1 MDKPP
6 MHYQINVTQGISG
19 SPPTPNP
26 TVTNPAELASLL
38 QQILEVNRDQAGIL
52 RSLAGAQDQTNRWR
66 SFLQRCEQPLPEL
79 GPTCRQALPILE
91 GVFARSIQE
100 ITDRLVRDGEELEN
114 EFYLQEFLDRFG
126 NRITQ
131 LATLMNMVGPLAEAS
146 NSKDPPQQSA

>member
-1 MDKPP
+1 

-19 SPPTPNP
+19 SPPSPNP

-52 RSLAGAQDQTNRWR
+52 RALAGAQDQTNRWR
-66 SFLQRCEQPLPEL
+66 SFLQRWEQPLPEL
-79 GPTCRQALPILE
+79 GTNCRQALPILE